1 MSIVDIPRVTLTPS
15 SLESVYN
22 TLITFNHLNISP
34 ITHIN
39 NVLVNIKFGT
49 VNSKTINTD
58 VNNVQYNLMVD
69 SLNAW
74 FASSSIPDALGNPN
88 IVKKNFRILVV
99 GADGLVY
106 YDSAAS
112 RKVTD
117 ASGNAIL
124 DASGNVSFVDTD
136 PSGNKLNSMANV
148 KQWDKV
154 NGQFFINENLGC
166 TVYIQGAGTA
176 LDGTFYEKETFYQ
189 DNAQF
194 IGSNK
199 KIYPNNSVYSGP
211 VSYSQEYYAVR
222 QGLSI
227 ERPIGFVVLVR
238 EIISKIDTIP
248 EYVSPLI

>member
-1 MSIVDIPRVTLTPS
+1 M
-15 SLESVYN
+15 
-22 TLITFNHLNISP
+22 
-34 ITHIN
+34 
-39 NVLVNIKFGT
+39 
-49 VNSKTINTD
+49 
-58 VNNVQYNLMVD
+58 
-69 SLNAW
+69 
-74 FASSSIPDALGNPN
+74 
-88 IVKKNFRILVV
+88 VV

-136 PSGNKLNSMANV
+136 PSGNKLNNMANV

-194 IGSNK
+194 SSSNQ

-238 EIISKIDTIP
+238 ETISKIDTIP